1 MNARVKLIL
10 PWILFAL
17 ALIAAVV
24 FFVLWLQSVNAD
36 DEAQEAE
43 EAARTVAL
51 ALTNFSAETIE
62 RDVAEINQYAVGE
75 FAEEVGVFFGEEAVD
90 AIEEA
95 EGESKSELDS
105 IFVEQVEGDNASAF
119 AVLTQSVSNTRLSE
133 PRTDTIR
140 MEISMVRTP
149 GGWKADQVDIL
160 QSPGVTVPGG
170 LEP

>member
-17 ALIAAVV
+17 ALIAAIS
-24 FFVLWLQSVNAD
+24 FLVLWLQSVNAD
-36 DEAQEAE
+36 DEAREAE

-75 FAEEVGVFFGEEAVD
+75 FAEEVGVFFGDEAVN

-95 EGESKSELDS
+95 EGESKSKLES